1 MRKYHTHITLII
13 LACIL
18 YVMANFQRV
27 AIPGAIFDILQ
38 ADLGAKAPT
47 ITSFGATFMYSYA
60 FSLLA
65 IGILVDRFSGVKV
78 ILWGGFSA
86 AVGTFRWTGP
96 GLWMRSGRLKKWCA
110 PWNKAKAW

>member
-78 ILWGGFSA
+78 ILWGGA
-86 AVGTFRWTGP
+86 
-96 GLWMRSGRLKKWCA
+96 
-110 PWNKAKAW
+110 